1 VLPLMLLPA
10 DPAVPVP
17 PEAMP
22 EVETLKS
29 GLVALA
35 RNLSKENHET
45 SQNKIP
51 QPFKIKSRNLS
62 KEKSENEL
70 FIS

>member
-1 VLPLMLLPA
+1 MLLPA

-35 RNLSKENHET
+35 RNLSK
-45 SQNKIP
+45 
-51 QPFKIKSRNLS
+51 
-62 KEKSENEL
+62 
-70 FIS
+70 

>member
-1 VLPLMLLPA
+1 VLPPTLLPT

-35 RNLSKENHET
+35 RNLLKESHET

-51 QPFKIKSRNLS
+51 QPFERKSRNLS
-62 KEKSENEL
+62 KEK
-70 FIS
+70 IRK